1 MAVEGCLMFMNDGV
15 NEEIN
20 SSVGIDIY
28 VLASSGEAKIR
39 LDI

>member
-1 MAVEGCLMFMNDGV
+1 MFVLDEV

-28 VLASSGEAKIR
+28 VFAPSSNVKLRVDA
-39 LDI
+39 